1 MQNFGAIDTILVIFY
16 LVVMVAIGLYSMKKR
31 KDVDDYYVG
40 GRRSGTFV
48 IGCLWMSS
56 WIGGASVIGSVDK
69 SYSLGITGV
78 WYCGA
83 MAVGCFLFA
92 GTSTGLIQTVGK
104 KFGFLTYPE
113 LIEKRYGPAT
123 QVIAAITTFLA
134 YIAYTAG
141 QFLAMGRLLS
151 AFLGW
156 DLTKSIWISALSMV
170 IYTALGG
177 FIAVTITGTAQ
188 AVIIMLCLSLVMV
201 PVIMFSLP
209 AGGLAAA
216 SLPPDFFSIG
226 AWGWGSIIGLSV
238 TIVLTF
244 FSSMDSYT
252 RCFASKTPRVAKM
265 GTILAGFM
273 VLIVAASGTYLG
285 MAGRVLIPEMAEG
298 QTIMSA
304 LITQFLPQGFKGLI
318 LIGLLAAV
326 MSTGSVCILVA
337 TANITQDLYKRYL
350 KPSADQK
357 SILVLSTI
365 VTVFV
370 GILASYM
377 GIYQQDIVNVLYIA
391 FTVNSASLF
400 IPTIAAFTWR
410 KGGAKTAAW
419 SMAVSLAVV
428 LFWYYGQS
436 QWPEN
441 TLFKFDPVWPGLIVS
456 AGIFL
461 IGALAVPL
469 SDKDQKKIEAFWAS
483 APA

>member
-1 MQNFGAIDTILVIFY
+1 MLG
-16 LVVMVAIGLYSMKKR
+16 IGLYSLKKR
-31 KDVDDYYVG
+31 KNVDDYYVG
-40 GRRSGTFV
+40 GRRSGSFV
-48 IGCLWMSS
+48 ISCLWMSS

-113 LIEKRYGPAT
+113 LIEKRYGPVT
-123 QVIAAITTFLA
+123 QVIAAVTTFLA

-156 DLTKSIWISALSMV
+156 DLNNAIWISALSMV
-170 IYTALGG
+170 LYTALGG

-188 AVIIMLCLSLVMV
+188 AVIIMACLAFVMV
-201 PVIMFSLP
+201 PVIMFQMPPDAFATAALP
-209 AGGLAAA
+209 A
-216 SLPPDFFSIG
+216 DFFSLG
-226 AWGWGSIIGLSV
+226 AWGWGSILGLSV

-252 RCFASKTPRVAKM
+252 RCFASKTARVARV
-265 GTILAGFM
+265 GTIIAGFM
-273 VLIVAASGTYLG
+273 VLLVAASGTYLG
-285 MAGRVLIPEMAEG
+285 MAGRILIPDMPEG

-304 LITQFLPQGFKGLI
+304 LITQFLPQGAKGII

-337 TANITQDLYKRYL
+337 TANITQDLYKRYIN
-350 KPSADQK
+350 PSAGQK
-357 SILVLSTI
+357 SILALSTVI
-365 VTVFV
+365 TLLV
-370 GILASYM
+370 GVLASYM

-400 IPTIAAFTWR
+400 IPTIVAFTWR
-410 KGGAKTAAW
+410 KGGSKTAAW

-436 QWPEN
+436 QWPDN
-441 TLFKFDPVWPGLIVS
+441 TLFKFDPVWPGLLVS
-456 AGIFL
+456 GGIFL
-461 IGALAVPL
+461 VGALAFPL
-469 SDKDQKKIEAFWAS
+469 SEKDQRKIAEFWA
-483 APA
+483 